1 VCPIIQ
7 QTRIAHM
14 GPDTVSKVYA
24 AGLQGISLALNHR
37 FHVRL
42 TSPESPSS
50 ETMGYSSQTHT
61 LPRFLFAPSLWKFPY
76 FSLSFQ
82 LGASAA
88 VCPARFLMCIAAI
101 HDNSSCTTTQQS
113 TLLVQLRTERISL
126 NDFLYNRRVPASS
139 APAASVARGDR
150 PSLTSTSAAGPT
162 RTSGTRCSAT
172 SLDDAT
178 SGSF

>member
-1 VCPIIQ
+1 VPIIQ
-7 QTRIAHM
+7 QTRTAHM
-14 GPDTVSKVYA
+14 GPNTVSTVYA

-42 TSPESPSS
+42 TSPESPLS

-61 LPRFLFAPSLWKFPY
+61 PLRFLVAPSLEKFPR

-82 LGASAA
+82 PSASAA
-88 VCPARFLMCIAAI
+88 VCPARFLMRSAPL

-113 TLLVQLRTERISL
+113 TLLVQVRTERISL
-126 NDFLYNRRVPASS
+126 NNFLYNRRVPASS
-139 APAASVARGDR
+139 DPAASVARGDR